1 MNRIQR
7 ARRAGRSRSGGFA
20 GQFIQDIAAA
30 ASVATGH
37 LAQRQG
43 RRHRSL
49 DGTLSPTRSAQAA
62 PGAQPVGQSQPSA
75 TTAALRRLTAAVPG
89 LLPRTFQLCIHCR
102 QRPAGF
108 WVSHRNGTTARRP
121 WCLSCCRALDRDHY
135 DMIPFGS

>member
-7 ARRAGRSRSGGFA
+7 ARRAGRSRSGGFS
-20 GQFIQDIAAA
+20 GQFIQDMAAA

-37 LAQRQG
+37 RAQRQG
-43 RRHRSL
+43 RGRRSL
-49 DGTLSPTRSAQAA
+49 DRARWPTRSAQAA

-89 LLPRTFQLCIHCR
+89 LLPRTFQLCIHCG

-108 WVSHRNGTTARRP
+108 WVSHRNGTTVRRP
-121 WCLSCCRALDRDHY
+121 WCLSCCQALDRDHH